1 MEQAKRLEL
10 EILLAVK
17 NNKTVP
23 ARKFHQLFE
32 QDWNLYRS
40 KFNELIVKKFLK
52 ISTQEPDICVFEL
65 NSKSESRIDELLDQ
79 LCRDLTPLKANHF
92 PIHQIFTNGLRN
104 Q

>member
-10 EILLAVK
+10 EILLAVR

-40 KFNELIVKKFLK
+40 KLNELIVKRFLK
-52 ISTQEPDICVFEL
+52 ISNQGPDICVFEL
-65 NSKSESRIDELLDQ
+65 NSKSESRINELLTERATRSKA
-79 LCRDLTPLKANHF
+79 RDNHF
-92 PIHQIFTNGLRN
+92 PIHQIFSNGLRN